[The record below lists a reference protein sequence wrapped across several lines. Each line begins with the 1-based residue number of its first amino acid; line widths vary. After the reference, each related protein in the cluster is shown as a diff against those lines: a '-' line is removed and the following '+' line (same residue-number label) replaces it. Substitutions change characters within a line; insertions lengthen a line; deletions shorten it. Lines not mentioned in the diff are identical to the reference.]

1 MSDEHRFAVIIPN
14 EASLTAPIAAATEL
28 SKIYIIAATELE
40 RLHKE
45 IWTEDIYNSDGETI
59 RQITHYPTH
68 YKWFL
73 DFLRKTGSDI
83 ARTNQAA
90 ETKEIDQ
97 KLQLLNIF
105 LKTDA
110 VPKETKDK
118 FVEMALK
125 NKILEQERPIK
136 DKKREW

>member
-1 MSDEHRFAVIIPN
+1 MSEHRFAVIIPN

-28 SKIYIIAATELE
+28 SKLYIIAATELE
-40 RLHKE
+40 RLHRE
-45 IWTEDIYNSDGETI
+45 IWTEIIYNSDGVET

-73 DFLRKTGSDI
+73 EYCRKIGADI

-90 ETKEIDQ
+90 EIKEIDQ

-110 VPKETKDK
+110 VSKEKKDK

-125 NKILEQERPIK
+125 NKVLEQI
-136 DKKREW
+136 